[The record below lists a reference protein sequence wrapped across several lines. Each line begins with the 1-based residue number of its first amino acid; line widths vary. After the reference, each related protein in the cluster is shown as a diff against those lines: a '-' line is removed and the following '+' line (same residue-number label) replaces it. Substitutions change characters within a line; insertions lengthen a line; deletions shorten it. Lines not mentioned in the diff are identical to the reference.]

1 MSNIHSMRLN
11 MNICSRNRH
20 TRVHVQKHI
29 LYMHLP
35 PNDAYH
41 LTTHNFMSITLH
53 KSKSPKLSTAPGA
66 HMSSN
71 PLKPPSTC
79 LVVCVSRFS
88 LCVRLPVRPPAE
100 DPQSSALNSRWFLS
114 PTPSWPSAFASCL
127 HKDVFMYVCMCRGE
141 HGEVFQGLGG
151 DKQRNLRP
159 VNMDGVPAFREH
171 RW

>member
-1 MSNIHSMRLN
+1 M
-11 MNICSRNRH
+11 
-20 TRVHVQKHI
+20 QKHNQHR
-29 LYMHLP
+29 HLSL
-35 PNDAYH
+35 NDAYH
-41 LTTHNFMSITLH
+41 PTTLNFISITPRY
-53 KSKSPKLSTAPGA
+53 SKSSEFPMPPGA
-66 HMSSN
+66 HIRSY
-71 PLKPPSTC
+71 PLKPPC
-79 LVVCVSRFS
+79 LPGLWFVCHVLVSLS
-88 LCVRLPVRPPAE
+88 LCGCLPVHPPTE

-114 PTPSWPSAFASCL
+114 PTPFWSSTFASRL